1 MLGLLIATARLN
13 NEPPNMILPTKRTG
27 RKPLADN
34 MRPVTL
40 RLSPEHIAVFKVLG
54 DGQVNR
60 GIRKAADLAT
70 FSLDSPLKHGRT

>member
-1 MLGLLIATARLN
+1 MSLTKSPALIRKPENQMTQ
-13 NEPPNMILPTKRTG
+13 PTKRTG

-70 FSLDSPLKHGRT
+70 FSLDSRLKHDRT